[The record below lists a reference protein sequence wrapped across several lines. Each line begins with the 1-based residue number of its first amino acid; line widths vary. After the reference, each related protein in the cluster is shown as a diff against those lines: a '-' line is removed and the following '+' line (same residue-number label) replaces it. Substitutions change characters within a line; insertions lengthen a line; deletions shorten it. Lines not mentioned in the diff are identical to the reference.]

1 MQAFDDAQFRTDYAK
16 PIGQRLWVFLNQPE
30 IIGRMETATD
40 LGQPALEA
48 VEDQLLATF
57 GDAILA
63 DRIKQMI
70 GRMVRQIMESN
81 GYEHVT
87 SDVRLNSVPFYKAS
101 RYRRRDQAMVY
112 LFKSSA
118 NPREMLISA
127 IRNPE
132 LPALDNARW
141 VYVNAL
147 TSPLKAQIGYGF
159 DLKVAAAKAA
169 NGPFCH
175 HMARVLR
182 PAQAAP

>member
-1 MQAFDDAQFRTDYAK
+1 MQAFDAAQFQKEYAT
-16 PIGQRLWVFLNQPE
+16 PIGQQLWVFLNQPE

-40 LGQPALEA
+40 LGQPALQA
-48 VEDQLLATF
+48 IEDQLLATF
-57 GDAILA
+57 GDAVLA
-63 DRIKQMI
+63 NRIKQMI
-70 GRMVRQIMESN
+70 GRMVRQIMESD

-118 NPREMLISA
+118 NPRDMLISA

-132 LPALDNARW
+132 LPALNNGRW

-147 TSPLKAQIGYGF
+147 TSALKAQIGYGF
-159 DLKVAAAKAA
+159 DLKAAAAKAA
-169 NGPFCH
+169 KGPFRH
-175 HMARVLR
+175 HMARVMR
-182 PAQAAP
+182 PA